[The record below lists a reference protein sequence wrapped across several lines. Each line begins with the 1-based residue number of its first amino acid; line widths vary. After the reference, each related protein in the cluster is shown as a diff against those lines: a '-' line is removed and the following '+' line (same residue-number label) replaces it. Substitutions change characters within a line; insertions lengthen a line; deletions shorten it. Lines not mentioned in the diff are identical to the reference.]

1 VDIFDKDQTNKN
13 AKVDSFSDKITASSI
28 TSKRISIRNNKF
40 RLMVNGEEIDSSDD
54 TYLDVVIIN
63 ASPYVHRMYY
73 DTDYVPGVRVQ
84 PPVCWSSNSVT
95 PDRKVQQPQNNVCGE
110 CPQNAKGS
118 GPRGTKACRFSRRI
132 AVLKADDLNGDVYQV
147 TLPAQ
152 SIFGK
157 GTAERKPLHQYTD
170 YVRANNQNLISIV
183 SRMSFDMNA
192 SNTKIGFQAIKI
204 TSDEEYDVCA
214 EKSVSDESKRAV
226 ELTVRVNSEDTVN
239 VFKPVEQ
246 KSAVADSGDLDLET
260 LLSAW
265 Q

>member
-1 VDIFDKDQTNKN
+1 MDIFDETQNVKTT
-13 AKVDSFSDKITASSI
+13 KVDSFSSKITASSI
-28 TSKRISIRNNKF
+28 TAKRISIRNNKF
-40 RLMVNGEEIDSSDD
+40 RLMVNGEEIDSSDS
-54 TYLDVVIIN
+54 THLDVIIIN
-63 ASPYVHRMYY
+63 ASPHVHRMYY
-73 DTDYVPGVRVQ
+73 DTEYIPGVRVQ

-95 PDRKVQQPQNNVCGE
+95 PDSKVQQPQNSMCGE

-132 AVLKADDLNGDVYQV
+132 AVLKADDINGDVYQV

-157 GTAERKPLHQYTD
+157 GTADRKPLHQYTD

-192 SNTKIGFQAIKI
+192 PNTKIGFQAIKI
-204 TSDEEYDVCA
+204 INDEEYDVCA
-214 EKSVSDESKRAV
+214 KKSTSDEAKRAI
-226 ELTVRVNSEDTVN
+226 ELTVHVNSEDTTN
-239 VFKPVEQ
+239 VFTPVEQ
-246 KSAVADSGDLDLET
+246 KSPVADSGETDLET

-265 Q
+265 H